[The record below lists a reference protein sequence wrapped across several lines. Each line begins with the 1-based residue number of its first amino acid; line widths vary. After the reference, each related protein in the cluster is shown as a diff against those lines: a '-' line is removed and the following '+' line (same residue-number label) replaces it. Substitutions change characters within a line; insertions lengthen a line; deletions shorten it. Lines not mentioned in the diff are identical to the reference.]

1 MTDHFASLD
10 DFDTAPR
17 ATARPA
23 ATERLH
29 VANGGYSQHACPRC
43 NGTGTFR
50 GYARTFR
57 CNACAGSGKVGA
69 RVVAAAKG
77 RETRERN
84 EAERKAAFIME
95 NNDAL
100 IYMVRR
106 AERSEF
112 YAGLVSKFQTYGTLT
127 DNQLAAVQRDM
138 AGEPARLAAFKA
150 QRDAKGG
157 EVSISAIEAL
167 FATATDNDIKRPV
180 FRAGGIEIS
189 KAPLHGANAGALYVK
204 SDEGTYLGKIVG
216 ARFHASR
223 EAGPETLGTL
233 QAVAADPTAEAIR
246 YARLTG
252 RCSCCGKGLVDPV
265 SIRAGIGPVCAENWG
280 LDYRRDMAREELAT
294 EA

>member
-1 MTDHFASLD
+1 MTDPFAHLD
-10 DFDTAPR
+10 DFADATR
-17 ATARPA
+17 AAAQPA

-29 VANGGYSQHACPRC
+29 VANGGDSQHACPRC
-43 NGTGTFR
+43 KGTGVFR
-50 GYARTFR
+50 GYARTFS
-57 CNACAGSGKVGA
+57 CNACKGSGKVSRA
-69 RVVAAAKG
+69 VASAAKG
-77 RETRERN
+77 RQTREAN
-84 EAERKAAFIME
+84 DKARRSAFILE
-95 NNDAL
+95 HTNELA
-100 IYMVRR
+100 YMQRR
-106 AERSEF
+106 AQRSEF
-112 YAGLVSKFQTYGTLT
+112 YAGLLSKFQTYGTLT
-127 DNQLAAVQRDM
+127 EGQLASVRRDM
-138 AGEPARLAAFKA
+138 ADEPARLEAFRA
-150 QRDAKGG
+150 QRSAKGG